1 MRITVD
7 HPSRDELSHESWGF
21 YVSDSW
27 HGQEG
32 IAVVLDRYTVSR
44 RATVRDTL
52 RAESEWSRWGT
63 AGFGSVMKLS
73 KPPQVPQWVRAIVV
87 RKITDSIRFLSLTD
101 ASTHV
106 QMPAESHTSHSA

>member
-7 HPSRDELSHESWGF
+7 HPSRDELSQESWGF

-32 IAVVLDRYTVSR
+32 ITVVLDRYTIAK
-44 RATVRDTL
+44 RATVRDKL
-52 RAESEWSRWGT
+52 RADSEWSRWGT

-73 KPPQVPQWVRAIVV
+73 KPPQVPQWVRAIVAK
-87 RKITDSIRFLSLTD
+87 RINESIRFLSHND
-101 ASTHV
+101 PSTLV
-106 QMPAESHTSHSA
+106 GMPEESSTSQSS